1 MLKIDILRQQFS
13 GKKALKFDEMKEALA
28 DCSDISIRKYLKD
41 LGAQSSV
48 NNNSRYY
55 IIPSQH
61 QFDERGLL
69 RLRKV
74 VFHREDTLL
83 KAIVSLVNSSSI
95 GMSTADLK
103 DFLLTETRFQ
113 LNKLTKE
120 KKLLREGRGG
130 AGSYIYYSEDEVLAT
145 AQQQARQDLLH
156 SKEQELKAE
165 QSSPE
170 VLAEKKNSLD
180 QQEVIEVMHTLL
192 QHPDFSAKGV
202 ALSLQRRGRDIGLD
216 LVRDIF
222 EVYHLSGKKY

>member
-1 MLKIDILRQQFS
+1 MLKIDVLRQLFS
-13 GKKALKFDEMKEALA
+13 GKKALKFDDMKEALA

-41 LGAQSSV
+41 LAAQSSV
-48 NNNSRYY
+48 NNNGRYY

-61 QFDERGLL
+61 QFDKRGLL

-74 VFHREDTLL
+74 VFHRDNTLL
-83 KAIVSLVNSSSI
+83 KAIISLVNSSST
-95 GMSTADLK
+95 GMCPADLN
-103 DFLLTETRFQ
+103 DLLLTETRFQ

-130 AGSYIYYSEDEVLAT
+130 AGSYIYYSDDEVLAT
-145 AQQQARQDLLH
+145 AQQQTRNDLQH
-156 SKEQELKAE
+156 KVDQELKAE

-170 VLAEKKNSLD
+170 LLAEKKNSLD
-180 QQEVIEVMHTLL
+180 QQEVIDVMHTLL

-222 EVYHLSGKKY
+222 EVYHLSGKKS

>member
-1 MLKIDILRQQFS
+1 M
-13 GKKALKFDEMKEALA
+13 
-28 DCSDISIRKYLKD
+28 
-41 LGAQSSV
+41 GAQSSV

-74 VFHREDTLL
+74 VFHRENTLL
-83 KAIVSLVNSSSI
+83 KAIVSLVNSSST
-95 GMSTADLK
+95 GMNTADLK

-130 AGSYIYYSEDEVLAT
+130 AGSYIYYSANEVLAT
-145 AQQQARQDLLH
+145 AQKQARKDLQH
-156 SKEQELKAE
+156 IKEQELKAD
-165 QSSPE
+165 QYSPE
-170 VLAEKKNSLD
+170 ALAEKKNSLD

-222 EVYHLSGKKY
+222 EVYHLSGKKS